1 MEVEAIGPKFSSLAT
16 AATVEKLSGLAE
28 MLHHHSLT
36 KDKSTYL
43 VNDCVEVYLN
53 FNLTLRGLTF
63 TKKDGRQLL
72 DQLVGICTNWIRIQ
86 EIQRK
91 EYLKFDRAALLSVI
105 LIQIEKH
112 FRARYSIKEVLAH
125 QQLEQKQKWQRQG
138 PSFLERRAQ
147 FKLSEAEE
155 KVARKSLQLQIIHRQ
170 CL

>member
-53 FNLTLRGLTF
+53 FNLTLRGLTY

-72 DQLVGICTNWIRIQ
+72 DQLVGICGNWI
-86 EIQRK
+86 
-91 EYLKFDRAALLSVI
+91 
-105 LIQIEKH
+105 
-112 FRARYSIKEVLAH
+112 SI
-125 QQLEQKQKWQRQG
+125 
-138 PSFLERRAQ
+138 
-147 FKLSEAEE
+147 
-155 KVARKSLQLQIIHRQ
+155 
-170 CL
+170 